1 MKKLI
6 IYILLALLISIST
19 IGTTALAADADNS
32 TSESTYTAPTIP
44 KPDLLPGPDEERQKE
59 KGTRNILID
68 TILPFYGV
76 GLIGFVGML
85 SIVFLIVAGVRFA
98 TAYGNDEAIQKAKG
112 QAMYAL
118 IGLVIAILSYAIVRI
133 ITNIKY
139 EGDTTGTTTY
149 IQDEITNIG

>member
-6 IYILLALLISIST
+6 IYILLALLISISM
-19 IGTTALAADADNS
+19 IGTIALAAPANND
-32 TSESTYTAPTIP
+32 TSDTTETYKAPTIP
-44 KPDLLPGPDEERQKE
+44 KPDLLPGPDEAKQKE
-59 KGTRNILID
+59 KGTRSILIN

-76 GLIGFVGML
+76 GIIGFVGML
-85 SIVFLIVAGVRFA
+85 SIVFLIIAGVRFS

-118 IGLVIAILSYAIVRI
+118 IGLIIAILSYAIVRI

-139 EGDTTGTTTY
+139 EGNTTTHHQ
-149 IQDEITNIG
+149 IETNIV